1 MKRSPEPVVATRNHS
16 SIKQQ
21 VAAFQHSSPGRSIW
35 QLIDSVVP
43 YVILWC
49 LAYWAMQYSYWL
61 AIPAILLA
69 AGFMVR
75 IFIIF
80 HDCGHGSF
88 FKSQRAN
95 DIVGVITGIL
105 TFTPYHY
112 WRANHAKHHATSGN
126 LDKRG
131 WGDVW
136 MMTVEEYKNAPRKLR
151 LQYRLYRNPFV
162 MLGLGPLFIL
172 LISHRLVRRTST
184 RDQRL
189 SVHGTNLGILAI
201 AVILS
206 WVMGFKAYLAI
217 QLPILFIGLSA
228 GVWLFY
234 VQHQF
239 EGVYWKRNKD
249 WDFDSAS
256 LEGGS
261 FYNLP
266 IVLRWFTGNIGYH
279 HVHHLNARVPN
290 YNLPKCQRKIPEL
303 EAAPTI
309 GLFASFKS
317 LTFRLWDERE
327 NRLISFGQ
335 MKAMRLESPT
345 K

>member
-1 MKRSPEPVVATRNHS
+1 MSNSVEFTRAADTHT

-21 VAAFQHSSPGRSIW
+21 VSVFQHPSLGRSLW
-35 QLIDSVVP
+35 QLVDSVVP
-43 YVILWC
+43 YVVLWG
-49 LAYWAMQYSYWL
+49 LAYWLMQYSYWL

-88 FKSQRAN
+88 FKSPRAN
-95 DIVGVITGIL
+95 DIVGFITGVL

-136 MMTVEEYKNAPRKLR
+136 MMTVDEYRAAPRKLQ

-172 LISHRLVRRTST
+172 LISHRFVRRQSS
-184 RDQRL
+184 L
-189 SVHGTNLGILAI
+189 SQKMSVYTTNVVILAVAAALI
-201 AVILS
+201 WL
-206 WVMGFKAYLAI
+206 MGFKAYLAI
-217 QLPILFIGLSA
+217 QLPILFVGLAS

-239 EGVYWKRNKD
+239 EGVYWKRNNE

-266 IVLRWFTGNIGYH
+266 VVLRWFTGNIGYH
-279 HVHHLNARVPN
+279 HVHHLNSRIPN
-290 YNLPKCQRKIPEL
+290 YNLPKCQKRIPEL
-303 EAAPTI
+303 KAAPTI
-309 GLFASFKS
+309 GLFSSFKS
-317 LTFRLWDERE
+317 LTFRLWDERQ

-335 MKAMRLESPT
+335 MKAMQLDSGAE
-345 K
+345 